1 MDASQARIA
10 QLEQQLWRVTNPPKK
25 LNVAYILLIFFG
37 SLGVHRFY
45 LGKIGTGILWLL
57 TLGLVG
63 IGTLVDIFRLRTM
76 TQDENMKAW
85 NRENENYAQNY
96 AYPANPPQY

>member
-10 QLEQQLWRVTNPPKK
+10 QLEQKLWRVNNPPKK

-37 SLGVHRFY
+37 TLGVHRFY
-45 LGKIGTGILWLL
+45 LGKIGTGIVWLL
-57 TLGLVG
+57 TLGCLG

-76 TQDENMKAW
+76 TDDQNVAIWQQE
-85 NRENENYAQNY
+85 EVNYVQNY
-96 AYPANPPQY
+96 EYPAAS